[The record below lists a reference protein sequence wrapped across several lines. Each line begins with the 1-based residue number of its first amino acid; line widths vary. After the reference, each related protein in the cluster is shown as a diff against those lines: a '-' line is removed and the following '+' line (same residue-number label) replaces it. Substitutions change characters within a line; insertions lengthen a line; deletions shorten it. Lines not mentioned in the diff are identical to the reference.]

1 MFVITNLIKVISII
15 LAASE
20 LIEDDRSSP
29 CAAGGLHMPNSKS
42 MKDFAKRVQ
51 RLRHHSQCTAESDL
65 HDTLSG
71 SSPEMDST
79 KVRRANSCPEMK
91 KSPVSSIKDNVS
103 RTLDETDEEPNEER
117 AESAMSNGVDA
128 MSDVSSNR
136 LANIE
141 TQTDNFWPMPY
152 EHLFLGIFPTLG
164 TEVKSSPGPVTT
176 IGGSQERYNQPS
188 IYEVL
193 DK

>member
-1 MFVITNLIKVISII
+1 MNFVLKII
-15 LAASE
+15 LNNNIAAASE
-20 LIEDDRSSP
+20 NMDDDRSSP
-29 CAAGGLHMPNSKS
+29 CSAGGLHMPNSKS

-51 RLRHHSQCTAESDL
+51 RLRHHSQCTTDSEAHE
-65 HDTLSG
+65 TSG
-71 SSPEMDST
+71 SSPEVDSG

-103 RTLDETDEEPNEER
+103 RTLDETDEEEAIENV
-117 AESAMSNGVDA
+117 SNGLA
-128 MSDVSSNR
+128 LENLKNVS
-136 LANIE
+136 AE

-164 TEVKSSPGPVTT
+164 TEVKSSPGPVSLSL
-176 IGGSQERYNQPS
+176 GSSQEKHNQPS

-193 DK
+193 DR